1 MKPRHTQ
8 TAAALLLLTAAV
20 LYRLCAGLF
29 GGLPNFSPVAAI
41 ALCGGVFLAPGL
53 AFPLP
58 LAALFFSDLALNAH
72 YGVPLLG
79 TEMLARY
86 IALGLAVALGWALRE
101 RAKAPAVLAA
111 AVAGSL
117 LFYVL
122 TNTASWL
129 GSPRYAQ
136 SFAGW
141 LQALTL
147 GVPGYPPTWMFFR
160 NTLLSDLLFT
170 ALFLACMAAPA
181 FTVSP
186 RSTRAA
192 CP

>member
-58 LAALFFSDLALNAH
+58 LAALFFSDLALH
-72 YGVPLLG
+72 
-79 TEMLARY
+79 ARY